1 MASRYLGSL
10 GGRGR
15 GRWGRRGWPV
25 ARFGG
30 LVVMGATRDRGGL
43 VLAGSVAVWV
53 ASARPVAGG
62 PRPGG
67 VTVAAWP

>member
-1 MASRYLGSL
+1 MASRYLGL
-10 GGRGR
+10 VGGRGR
-15 GRWGRRGWPV
+15 GRWWPKGWPV

-30 LVVMGATRDRGGL
+30 LVVVGATRDRGGL
-43 VLAGSVAVWV
+43 VLAGPVAAGV